1 MAYTSSGSLYAGV
14 WDPLRKEIVLSVLN
28 RESGKWKP
36 VADAEYVGQWRLL
49 LGADGNDLVFK
60 SNSGTTE
67 LLWSHL
73 PDSSDDQTRTNQ
85 LRRYIQ

>member
-14 WDPLRKEIVLSVLN
+14 SDPIRKGVLSVLD

-36 VADAEYVGQWRLL
+36 VADVEYVGQWRLL
-49 LGADGNDLVFK
+49 LGSDRDDLVFK